1 MVISLCIPLFIGML
15 PLPGSSTFDL
25 EEELEELFK
34 KLLIIIMEGEGI
46 YNQLIVCWFDLLFC
60 RY

>member
-25 EEELEELFK
+25 EEELEELHK
-34 KLLIIIMEGEGI
+34 KLQIMEGE
-46 YNQLIVCWFDLLFC
+46 
-60 RY
+60 

>member
-1 MVISLCIPLFIGML
+1 MVISLCIPLFIGMS

-34 KLLIIIMEGEGI
+34 KLLIIIMEGE
-46 YNQLIVCWFDLLFC
+46 
-60 RY
+60 